1 MIEMRDKDYS
11 IVHVMV
17 RDNPELVDTP
27 RSPVLH
33 DYTSGSNY
41 RYSGENNHPS
51 LSKVEMFSSW
61 KLIHFGMQAEI
72 AFFYCNFCTLDRDY
86 KS

>member
-11 IVHVMV
+11 IVHVMA
-17 RDNPELVDTP
+17 RDNLELVDTQ
-27 RSPVLH
+27 RASDLH
-33 DYTSGSNY
+33 YYTSGSNY

-51 LSKVEMFSSW
+51 LSIAETFSSW

-72 AFFYCNFCTLDRDY
+72 AFYYCNLSTLNRDY